1 MSYSGGVMDVWVDVE
16 ACMKFSFLFHQIE
29 TGACDLTDL
38 CSTHE
43 EALLQ
48 ISYVE
53 LTLLPF

>member
-1 MSYSGGVMDVWVDVE
+1 MDVE